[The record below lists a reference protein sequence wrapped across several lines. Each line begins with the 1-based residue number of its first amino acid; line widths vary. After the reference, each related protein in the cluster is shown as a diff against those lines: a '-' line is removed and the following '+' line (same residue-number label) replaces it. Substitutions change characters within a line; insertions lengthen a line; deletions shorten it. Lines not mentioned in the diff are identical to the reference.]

1 MEAVTF
7 PMNGYILTTKKTMYA
22 IHVKDRTK
30 ILCFKDKKIANVC
43 RLNAAKYKHRFGN
56 WPDRTID
63 NSNSVFEK
71 EDLLPKEKRMKLSDI
86 YHGELIIDEVQ
97 TNDMQN
103 YCMFNNMSLLLCN
116 KYVAQ
121 NNKIHIE
128 GIELNNNEIDFDAQ
142 INRFNYIYRNSR
154 II

>member
-1 MEAVTF
+1 
-7 PMNGYILTTKKTMYA
+7 MYA

-30 ILCFKDKKIANVC
+30 ILCFKDKRLANVC
-43 RLNAAKYKHRFGN
+43 RLNAAKHKHRFGS
-56 WPDRTID
+56 WPDRIID
-63 NSNSVFEK
+63 NNNVCEK
-71 EDLLPKEKRMKLSDI
+71 DERISLLPKEKRMKLSVI
-86 YHGELIIDEVQ
+86 YHGELLVDEVK

-103 YCMFNNMSLLLCN
+103 YCMFNNMALLLCN
-116 KYVAQ
+116 NYSTQ

-142 INRFNYIYRNSR
+142 INRFNYIFTNSR